1 MKCISVF
8 KIDLLLKFNSE
19 KIVPFLENWE
29 EFNHETNACRG
40 TNTQKNVLFY
50 VLLIYL

>member
-1 MKCISVF
+1 MKCTSVF
-8 KIDLLLKFNSE
+8 KIDLLLKFNGE

-40 TNTQKNVLFY
+40 TNTKKKVLFY
-50 VLLIYL
+50 VSLI